1 MKTLEQVQADAERL
15 GVKIVSAKKSFA
27 ELHKHLKENEEI
39 LTIVDSLSLIVV
51 TNERFLRIK
60 TNLFSPTD
68 VKDIP
73 LKSITNIEIDA
84 GFLTT
89 KIWIITAGG
98 KTDVILDKK
107 EKANKLKDVIND
119 AISNS
124 DKDLSADKKVNV
136 YEQLEKLANL
146 KEKGVLT
153 EEEFKIQK
161 ERLLS

>member
-39 LTIVDSLSLIVV
+39 LTIVDSVSLIVV
-51 TNERFLRIK
+51 TNERFLRIT

-107 EKANKLKDVIND
+107 EKANKLKDVINN

-124 DKDLSADKKVNV
+124 DKDLSADKKVDV

>member
-124 DKDLSADKKVNV
+124 DKDLSADKKVDV

>member
-39 LTIVDSLSLIVV
+39 LTIVDSVSLIVV
-51 TNERFLRIK
+51 TNERFLRI
-60 TNLFSPTD
+60 TTSLFSPTD

-84 GFLTT
+84 GFLAT

-124 DKDLSADKKVNV
+124 DKDLSADKKVDV